1 MKKIKK
7 TPMRISAS
15 EFFDPWTLDRLPADQ
30 NLTTSGAPPKLEKV
44 AVASLK

>member
-7 TPMRISAS
+7 TPMRVSAS
-15 EFFDPWTLDRLPADQ
+15 EFFNPLILDRLPADQ
-30 NLTTSGAPPKLEKV
+30 NLMTSGAPPKLEKV